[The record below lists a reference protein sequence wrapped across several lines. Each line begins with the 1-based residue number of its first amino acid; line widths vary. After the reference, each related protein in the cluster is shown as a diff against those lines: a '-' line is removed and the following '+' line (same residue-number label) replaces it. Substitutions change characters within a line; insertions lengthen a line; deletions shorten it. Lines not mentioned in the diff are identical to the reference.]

1 MTKYFIATV
10 SREHVLKG
18 KDLGI
23 IQVCHGNKS
32 RLSSIKK
39 DDFLIYYSSRE
50 FFQKEITC
58 KKFTAICKI
67 TSEEPYQVKMTE
79 DFHPWRK
86 DAFYFESKD
95 AYFYDLKDVLV
106 FTKNKNYPLLM
117 RYGLFE
123 ICFEDFEIIKN
134 KMSVNI

>member
-18 KDLGI
+18 NDLGI
-23 IQVCHGNKS
+23 IQFCHSNKP

-39 DDFLIYYSSRE
+39 DDFLIYYSSKE
-50 FFQKEITC
+50 FFQKEVTC

-67 TSEEPYQVKMTE
+67 ILEEPYQVKMTD

-86 DAFYFESKD
+86 DAS
-95 AYFYDLKDVLV
+95 FYDLKDVLA
-106 FTKNKNYPLLM
+106 FTKNKNYQLLM
-117 RYGLFE
+117 RYSLFE